1 MVGLSNFSL
10 LASLPSLV
18 AGRPQGT
25 REILKRQNADIP
37 AAFFLAGDSTTATNG
52 GWGDGFLAETLQNGA
67 WGTNFAKSGATTVSF
82 RNEGLWDDTIEA
94 VKNVS
99 ANGDYTAW
107 VTIQGR
113 CRPDQL
119 FSNAPLTQY
128 LQFGHNDQKAAAGIS
143 LQEFSDNL
151 AKFVDEVRDAGGYP
165 VSLVSTYP
173 SASAY
178 EATKQILVS
187 SLSRRGYEDGRIVE
201 NLANETAAALSVAEE
216 KGALSINLNKA
227 STDYLNAIG
236 SEDAWTYNLTPD
248 DKTHLNEAGQSV
260 FGNMVAWLLDT
271 SAQGDLLSKYTVA
284 GEQYVEA
291 FENGVFI
298 AE

>member
-1 MVGLSNFSL
+1 MVGLSNFPL
-10 LASLPSLV
+10 LASLPLLV

-25 REILKRQNADIP
+25 REILKRQDADIP

-52 GWGDGFLAETLQNGA
+52 E
-67 WGTNFAKSGATTVSF
+67 SGATTVSF

-107 VTIQGR
+107 VTIQ
-113 CRPDQL
+113 
-119 FSNAPLTQY
+119 
-128 LQFGHNDQKAAAGIS
+128 FGHNDQKAAAGIS

-165 VSLVSTYP
+165 
-173 SASAY
+173 
-178 EATKQILVS
+178 ILVS
-187 SLSRRGYEDGRIVE
+187 SLSRRGYEDGRVVE

-248 DKTHLNEAGQSV
+248 DRR
-260 FGNMVAWLLDT
+260 
-271 SAQGDLLSKYTVA
+271 
-284 GEQYVEA
+284 
-291 FENGVFI
+291 I
-298 AE
+298 

>member
-1 MVGLSNFSL
+1 MVGLSNFPL
-10 LASLPSLV
+10 LASLPLLV

-25 REILKRQNADIP
+25 REILKRQDADIP

-107 VTIQGR
+107 VTIQ
-113 CRPDQL
+113 
-119 FSNAPLTQY
+119 
-128 LQFGHNDQKAAAGIS
+128 FGHNDQKAAAGIS

-165 VSLVSTYP
+165 
-173 SASAY
+173 
-178 EATKQILVS
+178 ILVS
-187 SLSRRGYEDGRIVE
+187 SLSRRGYEDGRVVE

-248 DKTHLNEAGQSV
+248 DRTHLNEAGRSV